1 MSNWKEIEPKVLSL
15 QQGLKSTMEEV
26 RQMASKEPEL
36 PKPGKGFED
45 AQKLLANDQYD
56 VVVCG
61 EVKKG
66 KSSFI
71 NALLGHRLLP
81 VDSDIATAQVF
92 RISNSDK
99 ESFELVF
106 TDGSTKSI
114 SKEDLD
120 KYGSQVSYNL
130 TGDPDLE
137 GKVIDY
143 IKVDTPASFL
153 PKGVNLVDTPGLGAL
168 YRTHE
173 AITQG
178 YIKKAAAVIF
188 ILDFAA
194 PIGEQEVKFINA
206 VLDVT
211 PYIIYVT
218 TKADL
223 YSGEA
228 ISGIMN
234 RNQEIL
240 NGIYQ
245 TRNLQAPA
253 IMTFSSAKLMEASTA
268 RLGKESRLSQ
278 SGYRNVEDALQKMIY
293 SSVGLL
299 RTGYGIIQCG
309 EFVNKVNSVIA
320 DIVTA
325 SMNNGRQ
332 AQQELEE
339 NKRKLQA
346 QLQSKWGAESKNTR
360 EITEQINAVCENLI
374 MEANSLASTS
384 GSFFRSYCE
393 KIDKIDSV
401 FNAKSQSTSILQSA
415 ADELSSRWTSIA
427 EDAISQIEGILSEA
441 DSSIGGCGAGEQFQY
456 SGNGY
461 KSSYCDTFRNCREG
475 YLSGMATFAVITI
488 VFNPAAWIAII
499 IAVLA
504 AIVMGTD
511 AVLRSA
517 RTKTKEQL
525 SNEIMSQACQK
536 IPAAARN
543 LAREL
548 RNAASKALES
558 QVSSR
563 KEELQSQLADL
574 ERRGQMD
581 IEEKKREFEKW
592 QAIQRDWK
600 RPVEEIRSLIATRKE
615 IIEVLNN

>member
-1 MSNWKEIEPKVLSL
+1 MNWKELEPKVLWL
-15 QQGLKSTMEEV
+15 QQELKDTMAEV
-26 RQMASKEPEL
+26 KQMASREPEL
-36 PKPGKGFED
+36 PKPGKGYED
-45 AQKLLANDQYD
+45 AQKQLENDQYE

-61 EVKKG
+61 EVNKG

-92 RISNSDK
+92 RISDSDK

-106 TDGSTKSI
+106 TDGSKKAI

-120 KYGSQVSYNL
+120 KYGSQISYNL
-130 TGDPDLE
+130 TGDPNLE

-143 IKVDTPASFL
+143 IKVNTPASFL

-178 YIKKAAAVIF
+178 YVKKAAAVIF

-211 PYIIYVT
+211 PYVMYVT

-245 TRNLQAPA
+245 SRNLQAPT

-268 RLGKESRLSQ
+268 RLGKETRLNQ
-278 SGYRNVEDALQKMIY
+278 SGYRNVEEALLKMIY

-332 AQQELEE
+332 AQQELED
-339 NKRKLQA
+339 NKKKLQA
-346 QLQSKWGAESKNTR
+346 QLQTKWGTESKNTR
-360 EITEQINAVCENLI
+360 DFTDQINAVCENLI

-393 KIDKIDSV
+393 KIDRIDSV
-401 FNAKSQSTSILQSA
+401 MDAKSQSTSILQSA
-415 ADELSSRWTSIA
+415 ADELSSRWTSIS
-427 EDAISQIEGILSEA
+427 EDAISQVEGILAEA
-441 DSSIGGCGAGEQFQY
+441 DSSIGRCGTSEQFQY

-461 KSSYCDTFRNCREG
+461 KASFSDTFRNCREG
-475 YLSGMATFAVITI
+475 FISGSITLTAI
-488 VFNPAAWIAII
+488 SILFNPAAWIAII
-499 IAVLA
+499 IAILA
-504 AIVMGTD
+504 AIFMGRD
-511 AVLRSA
+511 AVLKTA
-517 RTKTKEQL
+517 RAKTKEHL
-525 SNEIMSQACQK
+525 SNEIMSQAYQK
-536 IPAAARN
+536 IPVAART

-548 RNAASKALES
+548 RQAATRALES
-558 QVSSR
+558 QVTSR
-563 KEELQSQLADL
+563 KEELQSQLEDL
-574 ERRGQMD
+574 ERRGQMN
-581 IEEKKREFEKW
+581 IEEKKRECEKW
-592 QAIQRDWK
+592 QAIQHDWK
-600 RPVEEIRSLIATRKE
+600 RPVERIRELIATRKE